1 MVNRAG
7 GGGMMVALRLAGGA
21 HMIRTSLPKRKQV
34 ITKLV
39 LRRETVR
46 TLGASELAV
55 VVGGHGPNC
64 TAETYMASGC
74 VPTA

>member
-1 MVNRAG
+1 
-7 GGGMMVALRLAGGA
+7 
-21 HMIRTSLPKRKQV
+21 MIRTSLPKRKQV